1 MSERVML
8 VVGDKFAQF
17 AVGKDVITL
26 SQLCGLLG
34 LPAGMMPS
42 TQRVVLMPGQGLG
55 DDDIE
60 MVLTQAGRSAHADRF
75 DLTVWRQAPKRA
87 HGDRS
92 HKRDAR
98 NTLISEPRRLEEDV
112 FELDLLV
119 DEDCELMSDHQTGQH
134 LQGMLLLEAA
144 RQSFL
149 AVTEAFFLPQ
159 DGTKFYFVINEMSVT
174 YNAFAFPLDARIRY
188 LIREMDIASPHRQRF
203 VADIVVVQCGVTAA
217 SFRTSF
223 TVFEDGR
230 IASKEGV
237 LAQEAFNSHMASLRQ
252 EQSAPAPEWVQ

>member
-1 MSERVML
+1 ML

-17 AVGKDVITL
+17 AIGKDVITL

-34 LPAGMMPS
+34 LPGGMMAGAP
-42 TQRVVLMPGQGLG
+42 RVVVMPGQGLG
-55 DDDIE
+55 DDDIDA
-60 MVLTQAGRSAHADRF
+60 VLTLAAGSANADRF
-75 DLTVWRQAPKRA
+75 ELTLWRLAPKRA
-87 HGDRS
+87 HGTRS

-98 NTLISEPRRLEEDV
+98 NTLISEPRRLNEDV

-159 DGTKFYFVINEMSVT
+159 DGTKFYFVINEMAAT

-188 LIREMDIASPHRQRF
+188 LIREKDIGSPHRQRF

-217 SFRTSF
+217 SFHTVF

-252 EQSAPAPEWVQ
+252 GEPAAVDWVQ